1 MQCALG
7 YHPHSKTPPLSFL
20 PSPLKFPKCPSPFF
34 SKNWSACLP
43 EVVIFREFETET

>member
-34 SKNWSACLP
+34 PKIGVPVFPKS
-43 EVVIFREFETET
+43 